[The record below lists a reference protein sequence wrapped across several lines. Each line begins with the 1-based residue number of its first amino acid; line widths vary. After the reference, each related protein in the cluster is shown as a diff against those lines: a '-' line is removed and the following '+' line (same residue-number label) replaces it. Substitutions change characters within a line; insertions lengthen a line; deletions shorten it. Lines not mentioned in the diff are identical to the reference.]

1 MSTATA
7 VRLVRARGAP
17 RQLGRQIGEAA
28 APTIRRMAENYRQ
41 LLRSSRDR
49 LKLRWE
55 GALLQ
60 ARKYHP
66 YAAEGARPYLEELEG
81 MAEGAGLSLDDLMV
95 LNCIEGIAG
104 DALHLKCTSFAV
116 SAELTLD
123 GHVLVGH
130 NEDWWPEDSETVYV
144 VHATPDEEP
153 PFLALTYGG
162 LLPNIGLNA
171 AGIAQCCDSVYPDDI
186 RVGVPRI
193 FVARAVLG
201 ASRISEALERAVP
214 PKRAAGYNHLIADR
228 SGELYNLE
236 ASAERFALHYGSGG
250 SVVHTNHYLDPEMQ
264 RLEQDSESLFASR
277 VRYHRAE
284 RLLGSLG
291 PHSPDTFKAIL
302 ADHVN
307 HPRSICCHC
316 NEQDAPLDRSQ
327 TIASVVMDL
336 TAMTMSVAFGN
347 PCVTEYETFSLE
359 P

>member
-1 MSTATA
+1 M
-7 VRLVRARGAP
+7 
-17 RQLGRQIGEAA
+17 GRQIGEAA
-28 APTIRRMAENYRQ
+28 APTIRLMQENYRQ
-41 LLRSSRDR
+41 LLRSSRER

-55 GALLQ
+55 GAVLQ

-81 MAEGAGLSLDDLMV
+81 IAEGAGLPLDDLMV

-116 SAELTLD
+116 SAELTAE

-130 NEDWWPEDSETVYV
+130 NEDWWPEDQDTVYL
-144 VHATPDEEP
+144 VHATPEDEP
-153 PFLALTYGG
+153 AYLAFTYGG
-162 LLPNIGLNA
+162 LLPNIGFNA
-171 AGIAQCCDSVYPDDI
+171 AGIAQCCDSVYPNDT

-193 FVARAVLG
+193 FVARSVLG
-201 ASRISEALERAVP
+201 AGRISEALERAVP
-214 PKRAAGYNHLIADR
+214 AKRAAGYNHLIADR

-236 ASAERFALHYGSGG
+236 ASAKRFALRYGTAGAI
-250 SVVHTNHYLDPEMQ
+250 VHTNHYLDPEMQ
-264 RLEQDSESLFASR
+264 RLEEDSESLFPSR

-284 RLLGSLG
+284 RLLASLR
-291 PHSPDTFKAIL
+291 PHSPETFKTIL

-307 HPRSICCHC
+307 QPRSICCHC
-316 NEQDAPLDRSQ
+316 SEQDSPLDRSQ

-336 TAMTMSVAFGN
+336 TALTMAVAVGN
-347 PCVTEYETFSLE
+347 PCTTPYETFALE